1 MLSPILK
8 LDCSLQ
14 WHSLFYLAENKGN
27 DFIFTCYQK
36 QVHLFQRTRQEL
48 EQSITPTVFTLP
60 FPPPPPP
67 PPPPPVGTPLCGLY
81 RHVRPRRAWFFS
93 GFSHKEDTKFFVWS

>member
-27 DFIFTCYQK
+27 DFILTCYQK
-36 QVHLFQRTRQEL
+36 QVHLFQRARQEL
-48 EQSITPTVFTLP
+48 EQSITPTEFTLP
-60 FPPPPPP
+60 S
-67 PPPPPVGTPLCGLY
+67 PPPPVGTPLCGLY
-81 RHVRPRRAWFFS
+81 RHVRPEGH
-93 GFSHKEDTKFFVWS
+93 GFSAALVIKRIPNFSSCHK

>member
-27 DFIFTCYQK
+27 DFILTCYQK
-36 QVHLFQRTRQEL
+36 QVHLFQRARQEL

-60 FPPPPPP
+60 SPPPPLQWVLPY
-67 PPPPPVGTPLCGLY
+67 VAYTGMCGPEG
-81 RHVRPRRAWFFS
+81 H
-93 GFSHKEDTKFFVWS
+93 GFSAALVIKRIPNFSSGHK